1 MGLWVEYLLTGSF
14 PTTDDAVRSLSSDT
28 YHLAAEEVELGRGVL
43 ESHLAT
49 MAAGLPP
56 PLPVAV
62 EALAW
67 LRAHTPDAIGP
78 VVR

>member
-1 MGLWVEYLLTGSF
+1 VEYLLTGSF
-14 PTTDDAVRSLSSDT
+14 PTADDAVRSLSSDT

-49 MAAGLPP
+49 MAQGLPP

-67 LRAHTPDAIGP
+67 LRAHAPEAIVP
-78 VVR
+78 VVFG